1 MRNIVR
7 LATRGG
13 PERVDRH
20 RRPAASGR
28 PAANPGGA
36 VVVLFPDRFRRAPAE
51 SGAVTRIA
59 RLELEN
65 KELRRQAVELALQI
79 QALKDV
85 RQ

>member
-20 RRPAASGR
+20 RRAAASGR
-28 PAANPGGA
+28 PPANPGGA
-36 VVVLFPDRFRRAPAE
+36 VVMFFPHRNRRVATE
-51 SGAVTRIA
+51 TGAVTRIA

-65 KELRRQAVELALQI
+65 TELRRQAVELALQI
-79 QALKDV
+79 QALKEA